1 MLLNKC
7 KECIF
12 RNKCYFLTYRSIFLK
27 SFWIVPNGGT
37 TEHLNLTASNSKI
50 MRKKRNESRPKN
62 TALSVEDVSTR
73 IPHSNYVITN
83 VAEQK
88 RECSTAETGDTRSK
102 HLIRRLEKERE
113 RERCPFTDTFKSKEC
128 SAVRLPH
135 TVRTAGECVSSDGG
149 RGKY

>member
-12 RNKCYFLTYRSIFLK
+12 RNKCYFYRSIFLK

-50 MRKKRNESRPKN
+50 MRKKEMNPGRR
-62 TALSVEDVSTR
+62 TQSVEDVSTR

-113 RERCPFTDTFKSKEC
+113 R
-128 SAVRLPH
+128 
-135 TVRTAGECVSSDGG
+135 GVSFH
-149 RGKY
+149 